1 MSEQT
6 EQTRKWWASALLVGG
21 VIGLLCLPLAALG
34 TKVGL
39 WSYAMGIPMMGVG
52 AVLATMVFFLG
63 IVAYVVCIS
72 RGFQLERSSIIIGV
86 ALSVVVLAISLAQFN
101 AARSVPPI
109 HNISTDTENPPQFDK
124 IVAVREA
131 QGAENPLEYDAEKLA
146 QTQRQAYPQVQPL
159 VSAVGPAQMLDNV
172 VSVLEGMGMEIVDV
186 NPSAGR
192 VEATDTTFWFGF
204 EDDVV
209 VRVRIEGRGSVVD
222 VRSVSRVGMSDL
234 GKNAARIAE
243 ILGGL
248 QSM

>member
-1 MSEQT
+1 MT
-6 EQTRKWWASALLVGG
+6 ELTEPTRKWWASALLVGG

-39 WSYAMGIPMMGVG
+39 WTYALGIPMMGVG

-72 RGFQLERSSIIIGV
+72 RGYQVERSSIFIGV
-86 ALSVVVLAISLAQFN
+86 ALSVLVLAISLTQFN

-124 IVAVREA
+124 IVAVRET
-131 QGAENPLEYDAEKLA
+131 QGAENPLEYDVEALA
-146 QTQRQAYPQVQPL
+146 QTQRGAYPQLQPL
-159 VSAVGPAQMLDNV
+159 VSAVSQAKMLENAV
-172 VSVLEGMGMEIVDV
+172 NVLEGMGMEVVDV

-204 EDDVV
+204 KDDVV
-209 VRVRIEGRGSVVD
+209 VRIRSEGGGSVVD

-234 GKNAARIAE
+234 GKNAARIVE